1 MSRSRWHLKRSGF
14 LGYNA
19 LYIFLFFYFADQQN
33 KRQEKDDSDDENQ
46 QTPDETNLE
55 DPGDEGI
62 YILQLISIVSK

>member
-1 MSRSRWHLKRSGF
+1 MAFKKKWF
-14 LGYNA
+14 LRIQCVINF
-19 LYIFLFFYFADQQN
+19 FLFYFADQQN